1 MESDAS
7 RMLAAAIQQVD
18 GIIAAQS
25 EHTEK
30 ELEDTGGGA
39 GSWALASRN
48 GGGGGESQAVAP
60 WAGLQVVHLT
70 EELCQRLERLGS
82 QEEREG
88 LRRQLPPGTVRA
100 LLGWLHAST
109 GANCLVRSYPARED
123 RLSHVESDQESLSL
137 QVGVLTEQVEVQN
150 DKLHEL
156 ESTVVEQRQRLSS
169 TETLLHEGFSRQLE
183 DLSMRI
189 SELRGSKA
197 EYESL
202 LQSTKSELA
211 ELRERV
217 SLHEDGEKLGAVRRN
232 GATQGGQHGDPS
244 GADKQMKVL
253 VASLLEA
260 NEKQER
266 KISELQEMVQ
276 TVGLKKDECTVVEN
290 PDSDRPEYGKIKPQ
304 RLQQLN
310 HNHSHEHNHVCEE
323 QLGSEEI
330 RRGRETDARRE
341 KTDADRI
348 GAPQIKIATEGTYE
362 IIFDQVGAEQVHTS
376 REEIGAEETGRDK
389 TAADVMGMNTEQNS
403 VHKMCAE
410 QMRGGQ
416 IHGTQMNGTQMNGT
430 QMNGTQIHG
439 GQIDLTHMSVN
450 AEQIHR
456 EERATVQIYAEKTG
470 AERRHMERRAA
481 EQMIREQIA
490 TGQMDA
496 TEIAT
501 QQMNTDET
509 GRAEI
514 NAGNVDTDQMNAE
527 QIAKGQIATDQ
538 VATEQIPKV
547 EMATEH
553 IPTKH
558 IAKEQIGKGQIG
570 TEHIATDQ
578 IATDQRATGH
588 IPDAEIATT
597 HIATEYIM
605 TKNIAQEHIATDQI
619 STGQIPE
626 AEIATTN
633 IATKHIAKVQIA
645 KDQIA
650 KDQVATD
657 QIGASDIDTE
667 QMNGHE
673 MAGAQMNA
681 GNLGKEQ
688 ASAVNPSAEP
698 SVTDETVANQPAA
711 DHTTTE
717 PPGQAHAG
725 QELTATGQL
734 ESVPLARG
742 EEDWRSPEVTG
753 AEGTTEEEMEPPPQH
768 VAPCPAGEGT
778 MPDGEAAHHGCSS
791 SDDDG
796 DAWSPSDA
804 SAQVDNNGG
813 ARTSHAARAVSTA
826 EPRGHTAARNG
837 DERGPA
843 QARADQAAASPKDGK
858 FRMSLRRKAS
868 FRRLSLFKRR
878 SQKQRGNELASN
890 AGVAEGPGPSSEA
903 QELLERISPATIHL
917 RGVGSTDVPEASP
930 SSPSVER
937 KRRDSG
943 FRRLLDKL
951 RKTPSLG
958 QNGEGLT
965 LGVELR
971 RRSFRAPHCRWSW
984 ALDPRASHGELET
997 PFASWG
1003 VEQVCGWLSELGL
1016 GACVGLARQW
1026 VVRGDTLLRATT
1038 EDLERELG
1046 LKNPLHRKKLT
1057 LALQALGSGEA
1068 VGTDDLHHTWVTRWL
1083 DDVGLP
1089 QYKEQFHE
1097 ARVDGRM
1104 LHYITTEDLLLLKV
1118 TNLLHHLSIK
1128 RAVQVLRLNHFQP
1141 DCFIH
1146 SAPEGAGEPG
1156 DVSRWPNE
1164 RVMRWL
1170 RSVDLGE
1177 FAPNLR
1183 GSGVHGGLMILEPR
1197 FSVETLASLLSIP
1210 SGKTLL
1216 RRHLSTSF
1224 GLLVGREAQR
1234 AKQEAA
1240 DADGWAPL
1248 SVSARV
1254 KAQRRR
1260 GFVRGRQEPTGAAV
1274 DFTEYL
1280 CPMELGWGPSQGSP
1294 PGSPPYGITGTPLRR
1309 GRSQDGLDCI
1319 DETGSSESVVR
1330 KLGEFSHD
1338 IENLTTSLLHED

>member
-1 MESDAS
+1 
-7 RMLAAAIQQVD
+7 
-18 GIIAAQS
+18 
-25 EHTEK
+25 
-30 ELEDTGGGA
+30 
-39 GSWALASRN
+39 
-48 GGGGGESQAVAP
+48 
-60 WAGLQVVHLT
+60 
-70 EELCQRLERLGS
+70 
-82 QEEREG
+82 
-88 LRRQLPPGTVRA
+88 
-100 LLGWLHAST
+100 
-109 GANCLVRSYPARED
+109 
-123 RLSHVESDQESLSL
+123 
-137 QVGVLTEQVEVQN
+137 
-150 DKLHEL
+150 
-156 ESTVVEQRQRLSS
+156 
-169 TETLLHEGFSRQLE
+169 
-183 DLSMRI
+183 MRI

-211 ELRERV
+211 ELRERL
-217 SLHEDGEKLGAVRRN
+217 SLREDGEKLGAVRRN
-232 GATQGGQHGDPS
+232 GATLGGQHGDPS
-244 GADKQMKVL
+244 GADEQQMKVL

-276 TVGLKKDECTVVEN
+276 MVGLKKDGYTVVEN

-304 RLQQLN
+304 RLHQLN
-310 HNHSHEHNHVCEE
+310 HNHSHERNHVCEE

-330 RRGRETDARRE
+330 SRGQHTNARRD
-341 KTDADRI
+341 KTDADQI
-348 GAPQIKIATEGTYE
+348 VAPQIQIATEGTYE
-362 IIFDQVGAEQVHTS
+362 INVDRVGAEREHTS
-376 REEIGAEETGRDK
+376 REEIGTEETGRYK
-389 TAADVMGMNTEQNS
+389 AGADVMGMNTEQNS
-403 VHKMCAE
+403 VHKICTE
-410 QMRGGQ
+410 PMRRGEIHETQ
-416 IHGTQMNGTQMNGT
+416 IHGTQMNGTQMNG
-430 QMNGTQIHG
+430 
-439 GQIDLTHMSVN
+439 GQIDLTHMSVS

-456 EERATVQIYAEKTG
+456 EERATAQIYAEKTG
-470 AERRHMERRAA
+470 AESRRMEHRAA
-481 EQMIREQIA
+481 EQMNREQIAAEQMNREQMNREQIAAEQMNREQMNREQIAAEQMNREQMNREQMNREQMNREQMNREQIA
-490 TGQMDA
+490 TGQMGTKEVA
-496 TEIAT
+496 S
-501 QQMNTDET
+501 QQMNRDEM

-514 NAGNVDTDQMNAE
+514 NAGNVGTDQINAE

-538 VATEQIPKV
+538 IATGQIPKV
-547 EMATEH
+547 E
-553 IPTKH
+553 
-558 IAKEQIGKGQIG
+558 
-570 TEHIATDQ
+570 
-578 IATDQRATGH
+578 
-588 IPDAEIATT
+588 
-597 HIATEYIM
+597 IATEYIA
-605 TKNIAQEHIATDQI
+605 TKNIAQERIATDQI
-619 STGQIPE
+619 GTGQIPE
-626 AEIATTN
+626 AEIATKHIST
-633 IATKHIAKVQIA
+633 IHIAKVQIA
-645 KDQIA
+645 KGQIA

-667 QMNGHE
+667 QMNRDE
-673 MAGAQMNA
+673 MVGAQMNA
-681 GNLGKEQ
+681 GDLGKEQ
-688 ASAVNPSAEP
+688 ASAEHPSAEP
-698 SVTDETVANQPAA
+698 SVTDETIANQPAA

-717 PPGQAHAG
+717 PQGQAHAG

-734 ESVPLARG
+734 ESVPLAPRG
-742 EEDWRSPEVTG
+742 EEDARSPEVTG
-753 AEGTTEEEMEPPPQH
+753 AEGTTEEEMEPRPQH
-768 VAPCPAGEGT
+768 VTPCPAGEGT
-778 MPDGEAAHHGCSS
+778 MPDSEATPHGCSSS

-804 SAQVDNNGG
+804 SAQVDNNGE
-813 ARTSHAARAVSTA
+813 ARTTHAAPAVFTA
-826 EPRGHTAARNG
+826 EPRGHSAARNG

-843 QARADQAAASPKDGK
+843 QARTDQAAATPKDGK

-878 SQKQRGNELASN
+878 SQKQRGSELASN
-890 AGVAEGPGPSSEA
+890 AGVAEEPGPSSEA

-917 RGVGSTDVPEASP
+917 RGIGSTDVPEATP

-937 KRRDSG
+937 KRRDSS
-943 FRRLLDKL
+943 FRRLLNKL

-958 QNGEGLT
+958 QNGDGLT

-971 RRSFRAPHCRWSW
+971 HRSFRAPHCRWSW

-1026 VVRGDTLLRATT
+1026 VVRGDTLLRATP
-1038 EDLERELG
+1038 EDLEQELG

-1068 VGTDDLHHTWVTRWL
+1068 VGTDALHHTWVMRWL

-1141 DCFIH
+1141 DCFIR
-1146 SAPEGAGEPG
+1146 SAPEGAGEAG

-1183 GSGVHGGLMILEPR
+1183 GSGVHGGLMIFEPR

-1210 SGKTLL
+1210 PGKTLL

-1224 GLLVGREAQR
+1224 SLLVGREAQR
-1234 AKQEAA
+1234 DKQAAA

-1260 GFVRGRQEPTGAAV
+1260 GFVRGRQETKGAAA

-1294 PGSPPYGITGTPLRR
+1294 PESPLYGLTGTPLRR
-1309 GRSQDGLDCI
+1309 GRSQDELDCI